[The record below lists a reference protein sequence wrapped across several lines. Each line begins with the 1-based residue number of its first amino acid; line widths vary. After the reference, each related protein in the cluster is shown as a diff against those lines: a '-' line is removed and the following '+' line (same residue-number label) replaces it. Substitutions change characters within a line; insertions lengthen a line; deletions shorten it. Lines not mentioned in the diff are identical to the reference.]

1 MGNRGEGGP
10 RVERLLTDQKDEE
23 QNVSWPIS
31 LDNTDTVRNIIDS
44 LLLLQGDL
52 MSKES
57 RLTTQMLLP
66 EAKSKL

>member
-66 EAKSKL
+66 EAKSEL

>member
-1 MGNRGEGGP
+1 M
-10 RVERLLTDQKDEE
+10 KE

-31 LDNTDTVRNIIDS
+31 LDNIDTVRNIIDS

-57 RLTTQMLLP
+57 RLTTQTLLP
-66 EAKSKL
+66 EAKSEL

>member
-57 RLTTQMLLP
+57 RLSTQTLLP
-66 EAKSKL
+66 EAKSEL

>member
-57 RLTTQMLLP
+57 RLTTQTLLP
-66 EAKSKL
+66 EAKSEL